1 MGFQVFENRTG
12 NVSRVFPDR
21 IGDEGVPALPQS
33 SPAIERGFA
42 ILEFLA
48 DRYDRSFTL
57 SEIARELDLN
67 KATCLNVLSTLSAS
81 GYVMR
86 QSAGKTYSIGPGL
99 IRLGHA
105 AIRRYGSI
113 EVARSEMEELS
124 RRFGLECVASEQQGG
139 EVVVLAR
146 TGPTSSGEIMPV
158 GSRIP
163 IDPPWGMAF
172 VAWSDART
180 INQWLDRAKPPLG
193 ADEREALRRALGV
206 VRRRGYSLG
215 LEGEARKNLGAALVE
230 LVRQDKDP
238 DGDLLVQALFE
249 DLRAEPYV
257 LGDPGPGDRY
267 RLNSVVVP
275 VFGPED
281 TVLFA
286 LTLLG
291 FANELSAEEIS
302 LIGEELLRTSRRISK
317 ILGGGPPSS

>member
-1 MGFQVFENRTG
+1 
-12 NVSRVFPDR
+12 
-21 IGDEGVPALPQS
+21 LPQS
-33 SPAIERGFA
+33 SPAIKRGFA

-48 DRYDRSFTL
+48 ERHDKSFTL

-67 KATCLNVLSTLSAS
+67 KATCLNLLSTLSAS

-86 QSAGKTYSIGPGL
+86 QAAGKTYSIGPAL

-105 AIRRYGSI
+105 ATRRYGSV
-113 EVARSEMEELS
+113 ELARSEMEILS
-124 RRFGLECVASEQQGG
+124 SRFRLECVASEHQGR
-139 EVVVLAR
+139 EAVVLAR
-146 TGPTSSGEIMPV
+146 TGPASSGEIMPV

-163 IDPPWGMAF
+163 IAPPWGMVF
-172 VAWSDART
+172 VAWSDAAT
-180 INQWLDRAKPPLG
+180 VNQWLDRATPSLG
-193 ADEREALRRALGV
+193 GEEREALRRALGV

-215 LEGEARKNLGAALVE
+215 LEGQARKNLGAALAE

-238 DGDLLVQALFE
+238 DGDRLVQTLFE
-249 DLRAEPYV
+249 DLRADTYV

-286 LTLLG
+286 LTLHG
-291 FANELSAEEIS
+291 FPDELSAEEIP
-302 LIGEELLRTSRRISK
+302 LIGEELLLVSARISQS
-317 ILGGGPPSS
+317 LGGRTRSP